1 MRQIF
6 VEAVVRAPL
15 PDVWRYTQVPAL
27 HARWDARFGEISYL
41 PGTRPQQFRYA
52 TLGVAGVGVTAA
64 ERTGGQGRGTSAL
77 TFHSR
82 HPLSPIRSGAG
93 YWRYEPTP
101 HGVVF
106 RTGYDYRP
114 GWGRA
119 VDLVVR
125 PLLGWLTAWSFDRLR
140 LWLETG
146 VAPEASRNQALAEVA
161 ARVGAVLAAR
171 RLGGGAMLL
180 AAAVAAL
187 TPPLPGTPAA
197 RRCRRTPARAGTPSP
212 PTGTRDRPLP

>member
-6 VEAVVRAPL
+6 VETVIRAPL
-15 PDVWRYTQVPAL
+15 SDVWRYTREPAL
-27 HARWDARFGEISYL
+27 HARWDGRFGDISYL

-64 ERTGGQGRGTSAL
+64 ERIGGDGRGTSAL

-82 HPLSPIRSGAG
+82 HPLSPIRSGTG

-114 GWGRA
+114 GWGGA

-146 VAPEASRNQALAEVA
+146 VAPEASRNLALAEVLLRA
-161 ARVGAVLAAR
+161 GAVLAVRAR
-171 RLGGGAMLL
+171 GGGAILL

-197 RRCRRTPARAGTPSP
+197 RRCRRTPVRAGTPSSL
-212 PTGTRDRPLP
+212 TGTRDRPMP

>member
-15 PDVWRYTQVPAL
+15 PDVWRYTQTPAI
-27 HARWDARFGEISYL
+27 HARWDARFGEITYL
-41 PGTRPQQFRYA
+41 PGTRPQRFRYA
-52 TLGVAGVGVTAA
+52 TFGVAGFGVTAA
-64 ERTGGQGRGTSAL
+64 ERARPDGSATSAL
-77 TFHSR
+77 TFSSR
-82 HPLSPIRSGAG
+82 HPLSPIRSGSG
-93 YWRYEPTP
+93 YWTYQSTP
-101 HGVVF
+101 DGVVF

-119 VDLVVR
+119 ADLAVR

-197 RRCRRTPARAGTPSP
+197 RRCRRTPVRAGTPSP
-212 PTGTRDRPLP
+212 LTGTRDRPMP